1 MTFFKELSQYW
12 VLQALTIMIIAGYI
26 LGMSVGIIYF
36 VNNSQTENDS
46 VNILL
51 IIESK
56 HPDFTFNFTYSSI
69 VPVNRTLIDHLN
81 ETVGPENWD
90 GTKFGVGGWYIQRI
104 YNASEQENWRWF
116 IYYRVSGTKNW
127 TLSPVGA
134 STFKL
139 NRDYEV
145 KLLFSQ

>member
-12 VLQALTIMIIAGYI
+12 VLQTFTIMILVGYI
-26 LGMSVGIIYF
+26 LGMGVGIVYF
-36 VNNSQTENDS
+36 INNSQTENDN

-51 IIESK
+51 IIESN
-56 HPDFTFNFTYSSI
+56 HPDFTFNFTYNSI

-104 YNASEQENWRWF
+104 FNASEQENWHWS
-116 IYYRVSGTKNW
+116 IYYRVSGTEIW
-127 TLSPVGA
+127 TPSPVGA

-139 NRDYEV
+139 NRDYEI
-145 KLLFSQ
+145 KLLFTE